1 MKYISSQFHH
11 IPTFFIRYGIFLL
24 LFLSPVFLS
33 PARGANYNDG
43 LRAVHKD
50 DWSRALANF
59 RPLAKEG
66 HAGALFSLG
75 LMYQK
80 GRGVK
85 VDYNRALEYYLRAAV
100 KDYAPAQNNIGTMY
114 QEGLGVRRNFKE
126 AIRWYTLAARA
137 HLKAK
142 LNLAQIYA
150 NGMGV
155 KRDPVIAAK
164 LYTLCAKENNP
175 FCAFFLAQDYET
187 GVGVAKDLK
196 KAITYYKISA
206 INGDEKALKR
216 LKALG
221 VETSTL
227 KIKKKN

>member
-1 MKYISSQFHH
+1 MKHVPLH
-11 IPTFFIRYGIFLL
+11 IHRTSIFFVLFGIFL
-24 LFLSPVFLS
+24 FLSLS

-43 LRAVHKD
+43 LRAVHRN
-50 DWSRALANF
+50 DWPRALANF

-80 GRGVK
+80 GHGVK
-85 VDYNRALEYYLRAAV
+85 VDYNRALEYYMRAAV

-114 QEGLGVRRNFKE
+114 QQGLGVRRNFKE

-142 LNLAQIYA
+142 LNLAQMYA

-155 KRDPVIAAK
+155 KRDPVTAAK
-164 LYTLCAKENNP
+164 LYALCAKENNP
-175 FCAFFLAQDYET
+175 YCAFFLAQDYET
-187 GVGVAKDLK
+187 GTGIEKNLEE
-196 KAITYYKISA
+196 AIRYYKISA
-206 INGDEKALKR
+206 THGDKNALRR

-221 VETSTL
+221 VDTSTL
-227 KIKKKN
+227 AIKKK